1 MNPSRIARR
10 TGAWIVAAALWLYVL
25 GGVVAG
31 LPVALNWP
39 YVGLLSLT
47 GAGLVATGL
56 VHVRR
61 QRPVVGAMSLIAGG
75 ILMGAYVGLVAA
87 AFSTERADMLIVG
100 SAIGVVFVGWPPMV
114 TGVALLVSSSR
125 RRGWTA
131 PRTP

>member
-10 TGAWIVAAALWLYVL
+10 TSVWIVAAVLWLYVIAGL
-25 GGVVAG
+25 VAG
-31 LPVALNWP
+31 LPLALDSP

-56 VHVRR
+56 VYVRR
-61 QRPVVGAMSLIAGG
+61 ERPVVGGMSLIAGG
-75 ILMGAYVGLVAA
+75 ILVGAYVGLVAA
-87 AFSTERADMLIVG
+87 AFSTERADMLFVG

-114 TGVALLVSSSR
+114 TGIALLVWSSR
-125 RRGWTA
+125 RRDSTH